1 MSVHLWLLIAVV
13 LALKLL
19 PFLSLKINSNIYVR
33 NCKLFRGIILDIY
46 KCTSE
51 IIIKTKVKFLW
62 SIHRALLTI
71 SFGDPS
77 TGPSWLSVLVI
88 HPEGLVDYQFWWSTQ
103 WQGLVDYQFWWS
115 THMVLLTISFD
126 DPPMT
131 TEPCWQSVLVIHPD
145 SLVDYQ
151 FWWSIQRTLLTIS
164 FGDPPRG
171 PCWLSVLVIH
181 PEGLVDYLFWWS
193 TQRALLIMFW
203 WSTQRALLTISFGDA
218 SAGPCWLSVL
228 VIHSE
233 GLVDYLFWW
242 CICRALL
249 IISLCDPPKGPCKLS
264 TYVIIHV

>member
-88 HPEGLVDYQFWWSTQ
+88 HSE
-103 WQGLVDYQFWWS
+103 GLVDYQFWWS

-126 DPPMT
+126 DPPMA

-151 FWWSIQRTLLTIS
+151 FWWST
-164 FGDPPRG
+164 
-171 PCWLSVLVIH
+171 
-181 PEGLVDYLFWWS
+181 
-193 TQRALLIMFW
+193 
-203 WSTQRALLTISFGDA
+203 
-218 SAGPCWLSVL
+218 
-228 VIHSE
+228 
-233 GLVDYLFWW
+233 
-242 CICRALL
+242 
-249 IISLCDPPKGPCKLS
+249 
-264 TYVIIHV
+264 